1 MILMMT
7 ILNVVMTAKFL
18 NLAFALVCLWGAFGL
33 CPRKFAILSALLYV
47 ALAFCP

>member
-1 MILMMT
+1 MTMMMV
-7 ILNVVMTAKFL
+7 LNVVMTPKVL
-18 NLAFALVCLWGAFGL
+18 NLAFAAVCLWGAFGL